1 MSAPPEI
8 MISVQNL
15 TVGYSGKVIL
25 QHINFEVRRGEV
37 FAILGKTGS
46 GKSTLLKHLIG
57 LYTPMEGEMLF
68 EGTNLVTAKG
78 ADRQRLLRSFGVLY
92 QGGALFG
99 SMTVLENV
107 RLPLDA
113 FDRLPE
119 AAMDVVALSKLK
131 LVDLK
136 ESATKLP
143 DELSGGMQKRAAL
156 ARAIVTDPGILFLDE
171 PSAGLD
177 PITSAAMDALF
188 KKLSRDSGITLVIVT
203 HELSSIYA
211 IADRVIL
218 LDSEKKSILA
228 EGNPRDLR
236 DTATDPL
243 VRQFFRREAV

>member
-1 MSAPPEI
+1 
-8 MISVQNL
+8 
-15 TVGYSGKVIL
+15 
-25 QHINFEVRRGEV
+25 
-37 FAILGKTGS
+37 
-46 GKSTLLKHLIG
+46 
-57 LYTPMEGEMLF
+57 
-68 EGTNLVTAKG
+68 
-78 ADRQRLLRSFGVLY
+78 VLY

-113 FDRLPE
+113 FDLLPE
-119 AAMDVVALSKLK
+119 PAMDVVALSKLS

-136 ESATKLP
+136 ESAAKLP
-143 DELSGGMQKRAAL
+143 AELSGGMQKRAAL

-218 LDSEKKSILA
+218 LDAEKKSILA

-236 DTATDPL
+236 DAATDPL
-243 VRQFFRREAV
+243 VQQFFRREAT